1 MQPLRFASSTGGQ
14 RRNLATRRASQKA
27 KCWGKRENSPPPSA
41 IRQPIARIPKASVDA
56 LPWLAMS
63 SRSELEIQ
71 PEELRR
77 RLDSGEKP
85 VFLDVRRPDE
95 AAICAFEG
103 YVLIP
108 LHELADRMDELDPD
122 QPTVVYCHHGVRSLN
137 ATVMLREAGFCHVR
151 SLAGGVDRWAAEID
165 PAMPRY

>member
-1 MQPLRFASSTGGQ
+1 MS
-14 RRNLATRRASQKA
+14 RRPR
-27 KCWGKRENSPPPSA
+27 G
-41 IRQPIARIPKASVDA
+41 PIARIPTASVDA

-71 PEELRR
+71 PAELLRR
-77 RLDSGEKP
+77 LRSGEKP
-85 VFLDVRRPDE
+85 VLLDVRRPDE
-95 AAICAFEG
+95 AEICTFEG
-103 YVLIP
+103 SVLIP
-108 LHELADRMDELDPD
+108 LHELASRLDELDPD

-137 ATVMLREAGFCHVR
+137 ATVMLRQAGFANVR